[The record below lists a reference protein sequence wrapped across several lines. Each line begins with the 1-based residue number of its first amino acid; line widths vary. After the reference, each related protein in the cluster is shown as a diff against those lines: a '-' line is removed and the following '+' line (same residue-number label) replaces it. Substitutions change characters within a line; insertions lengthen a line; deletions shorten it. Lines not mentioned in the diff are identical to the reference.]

1 MLNLRLSTGR
11 NIQALRRECTL
22 NTHNLALSSSLSRTL
37 TSYSKINNDAPK
49 LSFKQ
54 SLRQDNHIQRI
65 FTGKR
70 PQLSARPF
78 QYANALQANTARILM
93 RANFSSSASRNLQMR
108 MNPQQED
115 KPALE
120 EYGTD
125 LTKLAKE
132 GNLDPVIGRDEEISR
147 TIQILSRRTKN
158 NPILIGSAGTG
169 KTAILEGLAQ
179 RIINKQV
186 PESMKHKRIISLDL
200 SKIMAGS
207 KMRGDIEE
215 RLNKLLTEIHNES
228 GNIILFIDEIH
239 LLMGLGKTDGSSLD
253 VSNLLK
259 PDLARGKLHCVGAT
273 TIDEYRKFI
282 EKDVALARRFQK
294 VLINEPS
301 TTDSI
306 SILRGLKEK
315 YEVHH
320 GVKINDDAL
329 VAAVNLSSRYITDRF
344 LPDKAIDLIDEACSS
359 IRLQHESKPEPI
371 QKLEYKI
378 MTIKIELESL
388 KKEEA
393 TASIESKKASLTS
406 VLDELTKEHDDLM
419 TRWHEEKSKI
429 DQINQE
435 KKKLEKYKQDLE
447 TFQFNGEYTKASEL
461 KYAKIPQTEEKIQQ
475 LNDDYVKANAGK
487 EEEALLRDSITSEE
501 IAKVI
506 SRTTGIPM
514 DSLLKPDKDKLLNME
529 KLLKSDIIGQDQAIK
544 EISDA
549 VRLQRAGL
557 TNSKQPIASFMFL
570 GPTGTGK
577 TQLTK
582 KLASFLFSDESAII
596 RFDMSEFQEKHAIS
610 RLIGAPPGYVGYDD
624 LGGSGELTQQVKT
637 KPYSIVLF
645 DEFEKAHPDINKLL
659 LQVLDEGQLTDSHG
673 NKIDFKNTIIILT
686 SNLGHE
692 YFTEDVSAENNLDEE
707 NVLVSDSVRKEVL
720 SVVKSTYPPE
730 FINRLNNLIIFNKL
744 SKKAMLKIVDI
755 RIREIQQNLEENQK
769 SFKLNVED
777 EVKKWIIENGGY
789 DPNYGARPL
798 NRFISKEIL
807 NPLSLMLIKGEV
819 KNSDEVVNVVIDN
832 DRDAIKVVPN
842 HEVK

>member
-1 MLNLRLSTGR
+1 MLNARNAISKTNRLASSVLLKSLQLPMLLLMVIKCSAMNSSGLTGS
-11 NIQALRRECTL
+11 Q
-22 NTHNLALSSSLSRTL
+22 LASSLP
-37 TSYSKINNDAPK
+37 YSTNATNVSPYSDRIGQQRLKINNGLPIAI
-49 LSFKQ
+49 
-54 SLRQDNHIQRI
+54 N
-65 FTGKR
+65 
-70 PQLSARPF
+70 F
-78 QYANALQANTARILM
+78 QTRM
-93 RANFSSSASRNLQMR
+93 KFSSFSANRIQMK
-108 MNPQQED
+108 MNPQQAE

-132 GNLDPVIGRDEEISR
+132 GALDPVIGRDEEIRR
-147 TIQILSRRTKN
+147 TIEILSRRTKN
-158 NPILIGSAGTG
+158 NPILIGPAGTG

-186 PESMKHKRIISLDL
+186 PESMQNKRIISLDL

-215 RLNKLLTEIHNES
+215 RLNKLLTEVHNEA
-228 GNIILFIDEIH
+228 GNIILFIDEMH
-239 LLMGLGKTDGSSLD
+239 MLMGLGKAEGSLD

-294 VLINEPS
+294 VLINEP
-301 TTDSI
+301 TVTDSI

-329 VAAVNLSSRYITDRF
+329 VAAVNLSHRYITDRF

-388 KKEEA
+388 KKEDS
-393 TASIESKKASLTS
+393 TPSIENKKKSLNDS
-406 VLDELTKEHDDLM
+406 LDEFSAELETLN
-419 TRWHEEKSKI
+419 TRWREEKDKI
-429 DQINQE
+429 EQINIE
-435 KKKLEKYKQDLE
+435 KKKLEKYRQDLE
-447 TFQFNGEYTKASEL
+447 TYQFEGNYTKASEV
-461 KYAKIPQTEEKIQQ
+461 KYALIPETEEKIQK
-475 LNDDYVKANAGK
+475 LNDDYVKANTGK
-487 EEEALLRDSITSEE
+487 EGEQLLHDSINSEE

-506 SRTTGIPM
+506 SRTTGVPL
-514 DSLLKPDKDKLLNME
+514 DSLLKPDKQKLLNME
-529 KLLKSDIIGQDQAIK
+529 KILKKEIVGQDEAIK
-544 EISDA
+544 EICDA

-557 TNSKQPIASFMFL
+557 TNSKKPIASFMFL

-577 TQLTK
+577 THLTK
-582 KLASFLFSDESAII
+582 KLASFLFNDESAIV
-596 RFDMSEFQEKHAIS
+596 RFDMSEFQEKFSIS

-692 YFTEDVSAENNLDEE
+692 YFNEDLTTESNIDNENITVSDAVKQ
-707 NVLVSDSVRKEVL
+707 NVLNT
-720 SVVKSTYPPE
+720 VKSTYPPE
-730 FINRLNNLIIFNKL
+730 FINRLNDLIIFNKL

-755 RIREIQQNLEENQK
+755 SLKQIEKDMVANNK
-769 SFKLNVED
+769 HFKLD
-777 EVKKWIIENGGY
+777 ISADVKKWIVNNGGY
-789 DPNYGARPL
+789 DVNYGARPL
-798 NRFISKEIL
+798 NRFLTKRVL
-807 NPLSLMLIKGEV
+807 NPLSLMLIRGEI
-819 KNSDEVVNVVIDN
+819 KNTDEVVKLIIENN
-832 DRDAIKVVPN
+832 DLKIVPN
-842 HEVK
+842 HES

>member
-1 MLNLRLSTGR
+1 MLNARVV
-11 NIQALRRECTL
+11 L
-22 NTHNLALSSSLSRTL
+22 NNHKRVLPNVTSRASSRSLASVGTSRTL
-37 TSYSKINNDAPK
+37 QPFTQNVVRSHNYKPLLNMVKYGSRTPQASFSTS
-49 LSFKQ
+49 
-54 SLRQDNHIQRI
+54 
-65 FTGKR
+65 
-70 PQLSARPF
+70 
-78 QYANALQANTARILM
+78 M
-93 RANFSSSASRNLQMR
+93 SRNIQMR
-108 MNPQQED
+108 MNNQQSE

-120 EYGTD
+120 EFGTD
-125 LTKLAKE
+125 LTKLAKD
-132 GNLDPVIGRDEEISR
+132 GALDPVIGRDEEINR

-158 NPILIGSAGTG
+158 NPILIGPAGTG

-179 RIINKQV
+179 RIVNKQV
-186 PESMKHKRIISLDL
+186 PESMKSKRIISLDL
-200 SKIMAGS
+200 SKVMAGS
-207 KMRGDIEE
+207 KMRGDVEE
-215 RLNKLLTEIHNES
+215 RLNRLLTEIHNEA

-301 TTDSI
+301 VTDSI

-329 VAAVNLSSRYITDRF
+329 VSAVNLSSRYITDRY

-388 KKEEA
+388 KKEES
-393 TASIESKKASLTS
+393 TPSIESKKNSLNES
-406 VLDELTKEHDDLM
+406 LSQLNEEYEQLM
-419 TRWHEEKSKI
+419 SRWQVEKSNI
-429 DQINQE
+429 EQINAE
-435 KKKLEKYKQDLE
+435 KKKLEKFKQDLE
-447 TFQFNGEYTKASEL
+447 AYQFNGNYTKASEL
-461 KYAKIPQTEEKIQQ
+461 KYASIPETEERIQQ
-475 LNDDYVKANAGK
+475 LNDDYVKANEGK
-487 EEEALLRDSITSEE
+487 NGESLLNDSITTEE

-506 SRTTGIPM
+506 SRATGIPM
-514 DSLLKPDKDKLLNME
+514 DSLLKPNKQKLLHAE
-529 KLLKSDIIGQDQAIK
+529 DILKKDIVGQDEAVKVIC
-544 EISDA
+544 DA

-557 TNSKQPIASFMFL
+557 TNSKRPIASFMFL

-582 KLASFLFSDESAII
+582 KLANFLFSDESAII
-596 RFDMSEFQEKHAIS
+596 RFDMSEFQEKFSIS

-624 LGGSGELTQQVKT
+624 LGGSGELTQQVKM

-692 YFTEDVSAENNLDEE
+692 FFHEDTTVETNSSDENIPVSATIKSKIMD
-707 NVLVSDSVRKEVL
+707 
-720 SVVKSTYPPE
+720 VVKSTYPPE
-730 FINRLNNLIIFNKL
+730 FINRLNDLIIFNKL
-744 SKKAMLKIVDI
+744 SKKAMLRIVDI
-755 RIREIQQNLEENQK
+755 RINEIQKDLVANNKDFQLDVHDDVK
-769 SFKLNVED
+769 S
-777 EVKKWIIENGGY
+777 WIIENGGY

-798 NRFISKEIL
+798 NRFLLKEVL
-807 NPLSLMLIKGEV
+807 NPLSLLLIKGEI
-819 KNSDEVVNVVIDN
+819 KNTDEVVKVIVDKDTN
-832 DRDAIKVVPN
+832 KIKVLPN
-842 HEVK
+842 HEAEKKE

>member
-1 MLNLRLSTGR
+1 MMPRSVV
-11 NIQALRRECTL
+11 AAA
-22 NTHNLALSSSLSRTL
+22 H
-37 TSYSKINNDAPK
+37 
-49 LSFKQ
+49 
-54 SLRQDNHIQRI
+54 
-65 FTGKR
+65 
-70 PQLSARPF
+70 
-78 QYANALQANTARILM
+78 
-93 RANFSSSASRNLQMR
+93 FSSGGPRPMQMR
-108 MNPQQED
+108 MNPQQSE

-132 GNLDPVIGRDEEISR
+132 GQLDPVIGRDEEISR
-147 TIQILSRRTKN
+147 TIQILLRRTKN
-158 NPILIGSAGTG
+158 NPILIGPAGTG

-179 RIINKQV
+179 SIVNKQV
-186 PESMKHKRIISLDL
+186 PESMKDKRIISLDL
-200 SKIMAGS
+200 LKIMAGS
-207 KMRGDIEE
+207 KMRGDVEE
-215 RLNKLLTEIHNES
+215 RLNKLLLEIHKEA

-273 TIDEYRKFI
+273 TIDEYRKYI

-294 VLINEPS
+294 VIINEPLE
-301 TTDSI
+301 TDSI
-306 SILRGLKEK
+306 LILRGLKDK

-329 VAAVNLSSRYITDRF
+329 VTAVRLSSRYITDRY

-388 KKEEA
+388 KKEESS
-393 TASIESKKASLTS
+393 ASIDSKKASLEGQ
-406 VLDELTKEHDDLM
+406 LEELQKEHDELAA
-419 TRWHEEKSKI
+419 RWKEEKSKI
-429 DQINQE
+429 DMINVE
-435 KKKLEKYKQDLE
+435 KKKLDKYRSDLE
-447 TFQFNGEYTKASEL
+447 AYQFSGDFTKASEL
-461 KYAKIPQTEEKIQQ
+461 KYLRIPETEERIAK
-475 LNDDYVKANAGK
+475 LNEEYVKTNQDNG
-487 EEEALLRDSITSEE
+487 EALLRDLITSEE

-506 SRTTGIPM
+506 SRATGIPM
-514 DSLLKPDKDKLLNME
+514 DSLLKPDKQKLLHME
-529 KLLKSDIIGQDQAIK
+529 DILKSEIVGQDEAIK
-544 EISDA
+544 AISDA

-557 TNSKQPIASFMFL
+557 TSGKKPIASFMFL

-582 KLASFLFSDESAII
+582 KLAQFLFSDDSAII
-596 RFDMSEFQEKHAIS
+596 RFDMLEFSEKFSIL

-673 NKIDFKNTIIILT
+673 NKIDFKNTIVILT

-692 YFTEDVSAENNLDEE
+692 YFAEDEAGNDENMTVSPEVKAKVLDT
-707 NVLVSDSVRKEVL
+707 
-720 SVVKSTYPPE
+720 VKHTYPPE
-730 FINRLNNLIIFNKL
+730 FINRLNDLIIFNRL
-744 SKKAMLKIVDI
+744 SKKAMLKIVNI
-755 RIREIQQNLEENQK
+755 RLHEIHKDFEANNK
-769 SFKLNVED
+769 SFKLDVDD
-777 EVKKWIIENGGY
+777 EVKHWIVENGGY

-798 NRFISKEIL
+798 NRFLLKKIL
-807 NPLSLMLIKGEV
+807 NPLSLLLIRGEV
-819 KNSDEVVNVVIDN
+819 KNSDEVVKVIVDKGAN
-832 DRDAIKVVPN
+832 DIKVLPN
-842 HEVK
+842 HKVEE

>member
-1 MLNLRLSTGR
+1 MYPVCRFLDDSGTIAPNIYMTLAFRKISEMLARRLLTRNARLLRYGAVARLPVAVTHYKALPMPSKAMRCFSTLG
-11 NIQALRRECTL
+11 
-22 NTHNLALSSSLSRTL
+22 
-37 TSYSKINNDAPK
+37 SK
-49 LSFKQ
+49 F
-54 SLRQDNHIQRI
+54 
-65 FTGKR
+65 
-70 PQLSARPF
+70 
-78 QYANALQANTARILM
+78 
-93 RANFSSSASRNLQMR
+93 LQMK
-108 MNPQQED
+108 MNPQQEE
-115 KPALE
+115 KSALE

-125 LTKLAKE
+125 LTQLAQE
-132 GNLDPVIGRDEEISR
+132 GHLDPVIGRDEEITR

-179 RIINKQV
+179 RIVSKQV
-186 PESMKHKRIISLDL
+186 PESVKSKRIISLDL

-207 KMRGDIEE
+207 KMRGDVEE
-215 RLNKLLTEIHNES
+215 RLNKLLTEIHKEA

-239 LLMGLGKTDGSSLD
+239 LLMGLGKTDGGSMD

-273 TIDEYRKFI
+273 TLDEYRKFI

-301 TTDSI
+301 ITDSI

-320 GVKINDDAL
+320 GVKINDEAL

-359 IRLQHESKPEPI
+359 IRLQHESKPDPI

-388 KKEEA
+388 KKEES
-393 TASIESKKASLTS
+393 TTSIEAKKSSLNV
-406 VLDELTKEHDDLM
+406 VLDDLVKQNEQLM
-419 TRWHEEKSKI
+419 ERWKVEKNKI
-429 DQINQE
+429 DQINNE
-435 KKKLEKYKQDLE
+435 KKSLEKYRQDLE
-447 TFQFNGEYTKASEL
+447 GYQFNGEYQKASEL
-461 KYAKIPQTEEKIQQ
+461 KYAKIPETEERINQ
-475 LNDDYVKANAGK
+475 LNQEYAKNQTING
-487 EEEALLRDSITSEE
+487 EQLLHDSITSEE

-506 SRTTGIPM
+506 SNTTGIPM
-514 DSLLKPDKDKLLNME
+514 DSLIKPDKQKLLQME
-529 KLLKSDIIGQDQAIK
+529 NILRAEIVGQNEAIH

-557 TNSKQPIASFMFL
+557 TDSKKPIASFMFL

-582 KLASFLFSDESAII
+582 KLAQFLFSDDSAII
-596 RFDMSEFQEKHAIS
+596 RFDMSEFQEKFAIS

-645 DEFEKAHPDINKLL
+645 DEFEKAHPDINKLM

-673 NKIDFKNTIIILT
+673 NKVDFKNTIIILT

-692 YFTEDVSAENNLDEE
+692 HFFQEDPVDGNEE
-707 NVLVSDSVRKEVL
+707 NITVSPKVKSQIVD
-720 SVVKSTYPPE
+720 VVKRTYPPE
-730 FINRLNNLIIFNKL
+730 FLNRLNDLIVFNKL
-744 SKKAMLKIVDI
+744 SKKAMLKIINI
-755 RIREIQQNLEENQK
+755 RFAEIQENMVANNK
-769 SFKLNVED
+769 TFKLVVDED
-777 EVKKWIIENGGY
+777 VKKWIIDNGGY

-798 NRFISKEIL
+798 NRVILRKVL
-807 NPLSLMLIKGEV
+807 NPLSKMLIEGKI
-819 KNSDEVVNVVIDN
+819 KNSDEQVKVTLKDN
-832 DRDAIKVVPN
+832 EIFIIAN
-842 HEVK
+842 H